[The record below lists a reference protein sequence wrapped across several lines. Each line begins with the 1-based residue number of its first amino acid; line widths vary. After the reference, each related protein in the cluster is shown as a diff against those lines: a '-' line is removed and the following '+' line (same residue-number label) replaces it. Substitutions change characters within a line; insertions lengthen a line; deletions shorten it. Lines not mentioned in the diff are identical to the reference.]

1 MHSTFT
7 IRRQTC
13 EKKKPLTL
21 KIHPHLDMIVKDL
34 AVSAA
39 VAVFITFL
47 LHEDVEDLIFV
58 TVKAERESEQNVIR
72 SAMENPCLAITA
84 DGEGCDDRTC
94 YSIATTATEAPTTT
108 EAVTP
113 ADAAAPTST
122 VPTAPTAT
130 DATAPTTDAATTLY
144 CKAGGDNYIVVT
156 ENYSTFDEDDQ
167 TLWLNVHAPLGFTPI
182 QRLIASSVSVAV
194 LTLFFMVMMI
204 KQIKKEDEILND
216 SMEEGNES
224 PVQEI
229 PPQEIPVKEVK
240 ENHR

>member
-7 IRRQTC
+7 IRQTC
-13 EKKKPLTL
+13 EKKKPPTL

-39 VAVFITFL
+39 AAVIITYL

-58 TVKAERESEQNVIR
+58 TVKAERESKRNVIQ

-84 DGEGCDDRTC
+84 DGEACDDRTC
-94 YSIATTATEAPTTT
+94 YSIATTATEP
-108 EAVTP
+108 VTP
-113 ADAAAPTST
+113 ADA
-122 VPTAPTAT
+122 TAPTT

-167 TLWLNVHAPLGFTPI
+167 TLWLDVHAPLGFTPI
-182 QRLIASSVSVAV
+182 QRLIACSVSVAV
-194 LTLFFMVMMI
+194 LTLFFMVFMI
-204 KQIKKEDEILND
+204 RPIQEEEEDPND
-216 SMEEGNES
+216 STEKTMETEQDLTTTSKSES
-224 PVQEI
+224 GDLAA
-229 PPQEIPVKEVK
+229 
-240 ENHR
+240 